1 MLNKAMLMRINT
13 NRNTE
18 TLAQGNEETQATTY
32 EAGFLGAV
40 RHEQMAY
47 P

>member
-1 MLNKAMLMRINT
+1 MGINT

-32 EAGFLGAV
+32 EEGLFGVV